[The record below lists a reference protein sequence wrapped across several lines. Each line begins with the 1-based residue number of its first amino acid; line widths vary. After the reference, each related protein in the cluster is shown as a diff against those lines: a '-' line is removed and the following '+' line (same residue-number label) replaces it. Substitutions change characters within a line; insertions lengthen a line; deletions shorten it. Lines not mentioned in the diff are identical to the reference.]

1 MCLNIS
7 CVVLHISSALYCELN
22 ESCVGWPAGRHPS
35 PCPFQCKHQH
45 ARTQLTRT
53 NTANARTCRRRLQ
66 IQALNALFG
75 GIAVRLN
82 GWENHRTET
91 EYEDALIGKVFV
103 FKFINSF
110 GSMCYVAFI
119 KQVGA
124 A

>member
-1 MCLNIS
+1 
-7 CVVLHISSALYCELN
+7 
-22 ESCVGWPAGRHPS
+22 
-35 PCPFQCKHQH
+35 
-45 ARTQLTRT
+45 
-53 NTANARTCRRRLQ
+53 
-66 IQALNALFG
+66 LNALFG